1 MNPGIVA
8 VGCVF
13 LCAAFVIIASKPLT
27 HRDRVLNAAQID
39 RAL

>member
-13 LCAAFVIIASKPLT
+13 LCAAFVIIASKPLA
-27 HRDRVLNAAQID
+27 HSRVLNAPQVD